1 MRIQISKDVNHNT
14 SVKIDGVEL
23 NTYISD
29 FRLSQKAGN
38 PAALFLEIPV
48 APLDSLEVDLPE
60 GVVIVDN
67 TRDQD

>member
-1 MRIQISKDVNHNT
+1 MRIQISKDVNNNT

-29 FRLSQKAGN
+29 FRLSQKASN
-38 PAALFLEIPV
+38 PATLFLEIPI